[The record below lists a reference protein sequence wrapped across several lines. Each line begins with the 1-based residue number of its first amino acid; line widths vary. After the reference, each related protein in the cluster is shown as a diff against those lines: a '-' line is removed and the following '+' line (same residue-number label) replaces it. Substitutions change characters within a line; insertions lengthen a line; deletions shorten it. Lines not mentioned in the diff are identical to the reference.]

1 MLVCV
6 VLLWCV
12 FVVFVVVRVVVCD
25 VLCLWCVV
33 VGLFVKWVCA
43 CGVVCVSVVWLRVCV

>member
-43 CGVVCVSVVWLRVCV
+43 CGVVCVSVVCFVVV